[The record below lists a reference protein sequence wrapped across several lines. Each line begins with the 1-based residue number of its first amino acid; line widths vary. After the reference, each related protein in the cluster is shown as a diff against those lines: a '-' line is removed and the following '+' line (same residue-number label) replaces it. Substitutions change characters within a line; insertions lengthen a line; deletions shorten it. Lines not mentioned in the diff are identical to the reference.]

1 MEKASLP
8 WNLAPPT
15 SQPEPPRPGLSLA
28 TLTAVRIRFYLR
40 PTSLIANRR
49 SHSFIT
55 RKTPTSRKL
64 DVLIDLQRTAAMDN
78 FKNLN
83 LGQTFR

>member
-1 MEKASLP
+1 MPA
-8 WNLAPPT
+8 NLEPHPAHNE
-15 SQPEPPRPGLSLA
+15 PEPPLPAPGISLE
-28 TLTAVRIRFYLR
+28 TLTTTR
-40 PTSLIANRR
+40 PSSHLQLTSLIANRR

-55 RKTPTSRKL
+55 WKKSTSRKAK
-64 DVLIDLQRTAAMDN
+64 VLIESKSAAIMDN